1 MKMRFA
7 NPAPRRSYFWLMLN
21 AALLV
26 FALAPAYGP
35 ARAADRDKIE
45 AFLNVTG
52 FDVAL
57 DSIALTAKS
66 APTMLGLDPALFGPE
81 WDRLSNDVFD
91 PSVMRRISLEILEAT
106 LEDDLLNHAVE
117 FYASELGQRLVVAEN
132 AAHMT
137 KGDDDTAAAGADMVA
152 ELKADNPERIAIFE
166 RMSRAINSPESGLRA
181 VQEVQVRF
189 LLAATAAGV
198 IELRVDADEL
208 RAMIKSQEGEILDAM
223 RESVLEGTAHTYQGF
238 SNAEIEAYTTVL
250 EQPQMQQVYELLNA
264 VQYEITAN
272 RFEALASRMAEFTSG
287 QDI

>member
-1 MKMRFA
+1 MKMRSTK
-7 NPAPRRSYFWLMLN
+7 PAPNCSFLWLMLN
-21 AALLV
+21 AALLA
-26 FALAPAYGP
+26 FILAPAYGP
-35 ARAADRDKIE
+35 AQAAERDKIE

-66 APTMLGLDPALFGPE
+66 APSMLGMDPELFGSE

-91 PSVMRRISLEILEAT
+91 TSVMRSISLEILEAT
-106 LEDDLLNHAVE
+106 LKDDLLNHAVE

-132 AAHMT
+132 ASHMT
-137 KGDDDTAAAGADMVA
+137 QDDKDMTAAGADIVA
-152 ELKADNPERIAIFE
+152 ALRADNPERIAILE
-166 RMSRAINSPESGLRA
+166 RMSRAIDSPGSSLRA
-181 VQEVQVRF
+181 VQEIQVRF

-208 RAMIKSQEGEILDAM
+208 RAMIKSQEDKILDAM
-223 RESVLEGTAHTYQGF
+223 RESVLEGTAYTYQDF
-238 SNAEIEAYTTVL
+238 SNAEVEAYTTAL
-250 EQPQMQQVYELLNA
+250 EQPQMRQVYELLNA

-272 RFEALASRMAEFTSG
+272 RFEALAGRMAEFASG